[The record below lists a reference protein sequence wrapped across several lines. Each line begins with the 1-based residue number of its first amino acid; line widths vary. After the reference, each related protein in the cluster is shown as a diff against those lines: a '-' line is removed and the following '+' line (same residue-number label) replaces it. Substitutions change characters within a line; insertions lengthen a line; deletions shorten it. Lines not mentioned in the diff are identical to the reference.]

1 MKRHTYLDRDIQPED
16 LSDIEKENQQDRE
29 ENEAEA
35 EYERTKSEINNPE

>member
-1 MKRHTYLDRDIQPED
+1 MKRHTYIDRFIEPEI
-16 LSDIEKENQQDRE
+16 LSEEEENDQQDRE